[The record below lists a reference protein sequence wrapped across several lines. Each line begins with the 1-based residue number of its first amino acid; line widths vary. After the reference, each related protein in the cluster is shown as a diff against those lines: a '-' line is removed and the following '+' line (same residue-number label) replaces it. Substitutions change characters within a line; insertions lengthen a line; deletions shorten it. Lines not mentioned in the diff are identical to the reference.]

1 MFYSRNKI
9 CMIIPYFGRFPEWFN
24 LYLYSCSKVNIDF
37 YFFTDCKLPSKI
49 YKNTHFTKLSYKQ
62 YCQIVS
68 EKLNLNFQPDNRY
81 NLVKIRPFIGLI
93 HHDICSKYLF
103 WGYSDIDLI
112 YGNINQYLT
121 DQILSKY
128 NLITTHS
135 TRVAGHF
142 TIIKTKSKYTTICL
156 DIPNWKEK
164 LETEKIIAVDESD
177 FTKVVNPALKYM
189 NAIYFRIFRR
199 FLSDKWSSAPKLF
212 QYMQSIYRFFTHYDC
227 LFNECFTSP
236 IPTKEQVWQ
245 YDTTS
250 NKILTPKTYPKSNI
264 VYLHFIFFKKTDYLR
279 TNYEWKK
286 GFYKIPRNFGFN
298 RGKWVDISYRGI
310 QLHGENKRKIN
321 DC

>member
-1 MFYSRNKI
+1 MHERNKI
-9 CMIIPYFGRFPEWFN
+9 CMIIPYFGKFPEWFN

-49 YKNTHFTKLSYKQ
+49 YENTHFKQLSYEQ
-62 YCQIVS
+62 YCQMVS
-68 EKLNLNFQPDNRY
+68 EKLRINFLPSNRY

-93 HHDICSKYLF
+93 HYNICSKYLF

-112 YGNINQYLT
+112 YGDINKYLT
-121 DQILSKY
+121 AQTLSKY

-156 DIPNWKEK
+156 NIPNWKEK

-189 NAIYFRIFRR
+189 NAVYSKILRR
-199 FLSDKWSSAPKLF
+199 FLSSKWSSAPKVF
-212 QYMQSIYRFFTHYDC
+212 QYMQNMYRIFTHYDC

-245 YDTTS
+245 YDTVN
-250 NKILTPKTYPKSNI
+250 NKLVTPKNYPKSNI
-264 VYLHFIFFKKTDYLR
+264 VYLHFLFFKKTNYFQ

-286 GFYKIPRNFGFN
+286 GFYQIPRNYNFN
-298 RGKWVDISYRGI
+298 KRKCIDISYRGI
-310 QLHGENKRKIN
+310 KLHDEKKRKIN
-321 DC
+321 GN